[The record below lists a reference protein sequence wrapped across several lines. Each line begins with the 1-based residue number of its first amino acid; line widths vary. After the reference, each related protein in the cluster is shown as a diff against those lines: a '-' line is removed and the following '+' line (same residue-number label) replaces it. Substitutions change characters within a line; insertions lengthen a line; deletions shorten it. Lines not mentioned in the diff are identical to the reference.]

1 VNGAKERKRLEAHA
15 RGVGG
20 PDPVSTAPT
29 ACSASVIG
37 DNLIRFGFTDAQGNS
52 VSIPLTRD
60 QAESYA
66 IMLARFIP
74 PESRA
79 RLVVVVEDM

>member
-1 VNGAKERKRLEAHA
+1 VSGAKDRKRLEAYA

-20 PDPVSTAPT
+20 SDPVSTAPM
-29 ACSASVIG
+29 ACSARVIG
-37 DNLIRFGFTDAQGNS
+37 DDLIRFGFTDALGNQ
-52 VSIPLTRD
+52 VSLPLTRD

-74 PESRA
+74 PESRS
-79 RLVVVVEDM
+79 RLVVVVEGM